1 MKYEKP
7 ASTRNSNTPVWTWN
21 ASTADIGQLPTGKAD
36 VVQDILVWT
45 VSF

>member
-7 ASTRNSNTPVWTWN
+7 ASTRNSNAPVWTW
-21 ASTADIGQLPTGKAD
+21 TADIGQLPTGKAD

-45 VSF
+45 VSL